1 MENSPVGAK
10 IHKFGAQTHMLDAE
24 THKASAETHKAS
36 AETHKVGER
45 NTGWPRVELAHLI
58 VCEAADGLIGDK
70 FRKQCTKSVNDILQE
85 V

>member
-10 IHKFGAQTHMLDAE
+10 IHKFGAQTHMLD
-24 THKASAETHKAS
+24 AETHKAS